1 MILCTVFVLKFQNFP
16 FPHEIRKDYGSMTP
30 GAYGTPR
37 TSGAPGTLEIYWPK
51 QSSQIENKKMIII

>member
-16 FPHEIRKDYGSMTP
+16 FPHEIRKGYGSMTR

-37 TSGAPGTLEIYWPK
+37 TSGAQGTLEIYWPK
-51 QSSQIENKKMIII
+51 QSL

>member
-1 MILCTVFVLKFQNFP
+1 
-16 FPHEIRKDYGSMTP
+16 MTH

-51 QSSQIENKKMIII
+51 QSS